1 MRGVRLQNAM
11 IALPV
16 RIAVSILVILTLL
29 FAGTRLYYFF
39 IVNPRVVAELQSEPN
54 GERAQRVMLLTLP
67 DGSTIPVNYLQE
79 GQVVF
84 VGADGQWW
92 REFGDNGKEVE
103 IFLQRAILNG
113 HAVAITNDPQYRDG
127 IFTRLRPTAPTW
139 LPEWMKGV
147 LVKITIAEAQ

>member
-92 REFGDNGKEVE
+92 RELPHNV
-103 IFLQRAILNG
+103 
-113 HAVAITNDPQYRDG
+113 
-127 IFTRLRPTAPTW
+127 RLKRTKAPVT
-139 LPEWMKGV
+139 
-147 LVKITIAEAQ
+147 